1 MSDDELVL
9 RLRDAAVRV
18 ASGLELEAVLQ
29 NIVEAA
35 AALLDARYAALGV
48 IGDGDELSQFVHT
61 GFDDAHTIGHP
72 PHGRGILGLLIHDA
86 KPLRLRD
93 LTTHPQSYGF
103 PEGHPPMRSFLGVP
117 VRVRDAVYGNLYLT
131 EKRGGDEFT
140 ESDEQLALALAATA
154 GAAIDN
160 AFLYSATRLRERSL
174 DAIREI
180 SAEILSGSSDDRV
193 LELIALRARELVA
206 ADLAVISVPQ
216 TSLAHGV
223 LRVRAAAGEGSA
235 SISGASV
242 TDEDSLAGEVMRRRR
257 LMAANWVPSEL
268 APAMSPD
275 SGNTAIGVPLL
286 VRGEPFG
293 ALTLAARRFGDEQRR
308 LTETFANQASLMLEY
323 TRAKDELER
332 LLLIEERERIGR
344 ELHDSVIQRLFA
356 TGLELQALS
365 ERHRRRDPDLAA
377 QLGNAVD
384 VLDDTITQI
393 RASIFALRPPELGS
407 GSTHEVPVIRLHELV
422 AGIVA
427 ESTRALEF
435 EPQLQLP
442 GDIQRTVPSD
452 IAEHLLVVVR
462 EGLSN
467 VARHASASA
476 ATVEIETDEQFV
488 ARVSDNG
495 VGPAAGSTATGY
507 GLDNMRDRAKAA
519 GGTFEIRAREGGGT
533 VVEWRAGAVEPMS
546 R

>member
-1 MSDDELVL
+1 MSNDELVL

-18 ASGLELEAVLQ
+18 ASSLELETVLQ
-29 NIVEAA
+29 HIVEAA

-48 IGDGDELSQFVHT
+48 LGERDRLSEFVYTGLDGDSHT
-61 GFDDAHTIGHP
+61 MAHL
-72 PHGRGILGLLIHDA
+72 PHGHGILGVLIHDA
-86 KPLRLRD
+86 IPLRLRD

-117 VRVRDAVYGNLYLT
+117 LRVRDAVYGNLYVT
-131 EKRGGDEFT
+131 EKRGGREFT
-140 ESDEQLALALAATA
+140 ESDEQLALALAAAA

-160 AFLYSATRLRERSL
+160 AFMYGATRERERSL

-180 SAEILSGSSDDRV
+180 SSEILSGSGDDRV
-193 LELIALRARELVA
+193 LELIAMRARELVD
-206 ADLAVISVPQ
+206 ADLAVICVPRP
-216 TSLAHGV
+216 SDPHHGLV
-223 LRVRAAAGEGSA
+223 VRAAAGKGSA
-235 SISGASV
+235 SISGATV
-242 TDEDSLAGEVMRRRR
+242 ANDDSLAGEVMRRRR
-257 LMAANWVPSEL
+257 LMAADWVSSEL
-268 APAMSPD
+268 APAMSPG
-275 SGNTAIGVPLL
+275 SGNTAIGAPLL

-308 LTETFANQASLMLEY
+308 LTETFANQASVMLEY
-323 TRAKDELER
+323 TRAKQELER

-356 TGLELQALS
+356 TGLELQALAARYAQQ
-365 ERHRRRDPDLAA
+365 EPDLAL
-377 QLGNAVD
+377 QLATAVD
-384 VLDDTITQI
+384 ALDDTITQI
-393 RASIFALRPPELGS
+393 RASIFALHPPELGS
-407 GSTHEVPVIRLHELV
+407 GATHEVPVTRLHELV

-435 EPQLQLP
+435 EPQLRLP
-442 GDIQRTVPSD
+442 GDPQRTVPSD

-476 ATVEIETDEQFV
+476 ATVEIETGEVFV

-495 VGPAAGSTATGY
+495 VGPAAGPTSTGY
-507 GLDNMRDRAKAA
+507 GLDNMRERARTA
-519 GGTFEIRAREGGGT
+519 GGSFEIRAQPDGGT
-533 VVEWRAGAVEPMS
+533 VIEWRAGDVES
-546 R
+546 